1 MISILINVSAKID
14 TNCDII
20 ANNNNIIDNNHPV
33 EKSLHTM
40 IKVNLKK
47 FVVVKQIW
55 RDWAGQT
62 IEEVVHCYPQ
72 TEVPARVSIGI

>member
-1 MISILINVSAKID
+1 
-14 TNCDII
+14 
-20 ANNNNIIDNNHPV
+20 
-33 EKSLHTM
+33 M

-62 IEEVVHCYPQ
+62 IEEVVQCYPQ
-72 TEVPARVSIGI
+72 TEVPARVSIGS